1 MQYFLPSLKRGML
14 LLGAILLT
22 TVLAFAQEFTNG
34 VRRGVVK
41 VKFTNEMSQSLAQMK
56 VQSAGDVL
64 STGMQRFDAAAKR
77 TSAKNMYRL
86 FPYDPKFEAKLRK
99 HGLHLWYVV
108 EIDKNLDPKT
118 AVVEFRKIKEV
129 AIAEVDREKTVAPFE
144 TKLYTPGASTME
156 AQPFNDPMLKDQ
168 WHYNNTSQTG
178 FGDADINLF
187 EAWTKTTG
195 ANDII
200 VSVHDQGVDVNHND
214 LKANIWQNL
223 AEVNGVQGVDDDRNG
238 YVDDLNG
245 YNFERNRGAIDAQYH
260 GTHVA
265 GTIAAVNNNGIGVSG
280 IAGGDGSGNG
290 VKIMSLQILGGA
302 PIEKSYVYAA
312 NNGAVISQNSW
323 GYTSPG
329 YVDQSVLDA
338 IDYFIDEAGDYE
350 GSPMKGGIVIFA
362 SGNSD
367 YDADW
372 YPGYYSNI
380 LSVSAL
386 GPEWKKASYSNF
398 GTWVDIAAPGGDSN
412 YGSKNGVLSTIP
424 DNQYAF
430 MDGTSMACPHVSGIA
445 ALALA
450 NRTKQLTNTELW
462 NKLVTGAVSIDEHNE
477 SYLGKLGSG
486 AIDALLAIA
495 NDMGIAPQA
504 ITTLDVTGIAQEFA
518 TLEWKVPSDQDDGAP
533 LSFQLYYHTE
543 PITTGNL
550 VSATKHIIQNK
561 KLPGETV
568 SYEVTG
574 LLGVTTYHFAVT
586 STDRW
591 GNISMLS
598 NIVAETTNEGP
609 SISVDENSQ
618 AIELTIDAASS
629 ASAIHPITI
638 SNNASGIL
646 RWEHFMR
653 HSNTELS
660 FNANGIH
667 YPSGNKK
674 AAPQGNVAKRNLL
687 QSTLLKSSD
696 PATLAFTEIEKSY
709 SSWPTNIIGDTD
721 TTLTNSA
728 IARFHVTED
737 EGFNL
742 TQVKMYLKHDPE
754 KGPVV
759 VEIFKGTQPTRDN
772 LVYAKEYSNWDAS
785 ETWANVTLDEQLY
798 FESGSTFWVAFHVP
812 NGNLFPLGIG
822 YEVEANDS
830 DECFMSFDMGATW
843 APLATLIN
851 SPEYA
856 WSMVAVSQNAH
867 LGTYLV
873 LEPGAGDVAGNE
885 QTETTLNASAAA
897 LANGTYSANVV
908 IASNDAQQRELRIP
922 VTLTV
927 TGHRPDLKHIDI
939 ADFGSVFV
947 GTEKVLE
954 LVIDNQ
960 GFGNFNNPEFT
971 ISGSQ
976 FEIEGS
982 APWQIKAR
990 EEEIVKV
997 KFKPTVSGN
1006 INDELVITNGDQTYR
1021 ISLFGMG
1028 AETSKIVVTP
1038 AVQTIDNLT
1047 IGDVTNAQLTVKNTG
1062 AYPLKYFIP
1071 GYDTKGVSDNWPA
1084 DYHTYGYRVRSSDPS
1099 EADPIPYEFQDI
1111 SGTGTNIMDVLK
1123 DDGTYFTLDM
1133 GFKFPYYGQMMEK
1146 LYIAQKGFTTF
1157 DNSVRPINS
1166 PSLNN
1171 PYNPKGFIS
1180 PLGSHLSYI
1189 TQGAIYYQVEADRVI
1204 VQYDNVWDGWTPE
1217 SITAQMVLYA
1227 NGDIR
1232 FFYDKVEYSEYNQGS
1247 LNILIENLEQNDGIL
1262 ISNWQKRTLLY
1273 SGLAIGFDYP
1283 GPNIITN
1290 VVNGSGILAPGN
1302 SAVIDI
1308 EMNAASLAEGQIKR
1322 YVNFISNVPSNPQ
1335 TNALVLLNVENGGI
1349 AEAVFSTDTIAF
1361 GDVFRGAAKSNEFT
1375 IKNPGTASVTI
1386 TSINWVNNDFNL
1398 VGQTSTSIAPGLYK
1412 RYEVVMPTAT
1422 LGALEDWLSINYAD
1436 GTHDTVYVTGKVVVP
1451 PAINIDLS
1459 TLNETLAHG
1468 EESMHPLSIESTG
1481 LAALEVVTSGKHWLT
1496 FETPA
1501 TPVDHDYVF
1510 EKHNNDG
1517 VYQWI
1522 DIRKTGTQLP
1532 FVDFED
1538 FDNTFWRTLEL
1549 PFPFEYYGVEYNSFR
1564 IGDNGLIAFEEDAP
1578 ASFFTDHIPSQ
1589 SIAGPAIMPYW
1600 TFSGFSD
1607 YLYPIEDIGIFYQS
1621 FDDKFIITWSYFVN
1635 NFGGMGDPVSAQAI
1649 FYKNGSMKFQYKVE
1663 EGGADITSHFGTIG
1677 LQKNKDQ
1684 GLAISEYLPLDH
1696 GNGLA
1701 YMVIPAKKYSIAP
1714 GTTLS
1719 GQIHIDAKHI
1729 FGGQYNESLTIRTNV
1744 PGSEQM
1750 QKPVE
1755 LTVTGEAQFGLEEAV
1770 DFGEKLVAIEF
1781 GSPKNYY
1788 IDKVIT
1794 NGGSAP
1800 LEITWAQ
1807 MTNAN
1812 AALSLQIWAYV
1823 DGWFGKEW
1831 RWADISELYSPWAF
1845 ETPVFVIKPGD
1856 ELKVRPVFAPET
1868 TGAYT
1873 DELVF
1878 TTNLGPVSI
1887 TLQGT
1892 AVEPSALN
1900 IDNTA
1905 ISVVMNSLN
1914 ETTTREIAFDNIE
1927 GKSVLNY
1934 QLSIDYGRPSTETS
1948 AEKISATSLENF
1960 LLSKDAGDLKPGVR
1974 PSGTY
1979 NRTISHTEK
1988 DLPDTWIGTGGAAP
2002 FTLATK
2008 YNAGAEGFNVSH
2020 VETYFRRE
2028 DLEEGTIKV
2037 EIRAGGTSIADAVK
2051 LSEGMIDFGGTD
2063 GDETGAWYAI
2073 QLNNAAAIYPNEDFY
2088 VLITYPLGINYPQG
2102 TVTDEETVAGRYYYY
2117 DEGLWYN
2124 AQDVE
2129 GFAAFG
2135 WLMYV
2140 GEESPENSSWLT
2152 ISSDLSGTLAAGEES
2167 EIELLIDGTLATRGD
2182 QIANVVVSTNDPEHT
2197 VTRIPVKLHMNEA
2210 PQFVDAPEQILISE
2224 NEEQNVEIQVIDHEG
2239 HTFTVVPNQNYQD
2252 ISYSY
2257 INGKLSV
2264 ALSPAFGDAGSY
2276 AYVFVAKD
2284 QHNAESSLTL
2294 NVEVIHTNRPPVYV
2308 GPAGRL
2314 EYSANGKLNE
2324 YRIEDFFS
2332 DPDGDAIAFEVTT
2345 GNREIADVFSA
2356 AEEFIVR
2363 PLTPGATALEF
2374 IVSDGLDEIV
2384 YAIAVDV
2391 NLVLGIDEH
2400 IKQGVQLYPNPAKDV
2415 ANVVLDEQWKGD
2427 VRFVITDLSGKQHMV
2442 HDVNVGGTKAISL
2455 DVKTL
2460 TAGFYIL
2467 NVGAR
2472 GKQVSVKLIK
2482 E

>member
-1 MQYFLPSLKRGML
+1 MQYFLPCLKRGML

-22 TVLAFAQEFTNG
+22 SVLAFAQEFTNG

-41 VKFTNEMSQSLAQMK
+41 VKFTNEMSQSLSQMK

-64 STGMQRFDAAAKR
+64 STGMQRFDAAAR
-77 TSAKNMYRL
+77 RSSAKNMYRL

-118 AVVEFRKIKEV
+118 AVAEFRKIKEV
-129 AIAEVDREKTVAPFE
+129 AIAEVDREKVVAPFE
-144 TKLYTPGASTME
+144 TKLYTPGTTTFDTP
-156 AQPFNDPMLKDQ
+156 PFNDPMLKDQ

-187 EAWTKTTG
+187 EAWTKITG

-223 AEVNGVQGVDDDRNG
+223 PEVNGVQGVDDDRNG
-238 YVDDLNG
+238 YIDDFNG

-280 IAGGDGSGNG
+280 IAGGNGSGNG

-338 IDYFIDEAGDYE
+338 IDYFIAEAGDYE

-362 SGNSD
+362 AGNSD
-367 YDADW
+367 YDAEW
-372 YPGYYSNI
+372 YPGYYPNI
-380 LSVSAL
+380 LSVAAL
-386 GPEWKKASYSNF
+386 GPEWKKASYSNY
-398 GTWVDIAAPGGDSN
+398 GTWIEISAPGGDTD

-462 NKLVTGAVSIDEHNE
+462 NKLVTGVVSVDEHNE

-495 NDMGIAPQA
+495 NDMGIAPEK

-518 TLEWKVPSDQDDGAP
+518 TLEWKVPSDQDDITP

-543 PITTGNL
+543 AITQGNL
-550 VSATKHIIQNK
+550 ASATNVEIQNK
-561 KLPGETV
+561 QAAGETV
-568 SYEVTG
+568 SYEVNG

-586 STDRW
+586 ATDRW
-591 GNISMLS
+591 GNTSVLS
-598 NIVAETTNEGP
+598 NIVTETTNEGP
-609 SISVDENSQ
+609 SIAVDENSQ

-629 ASAIHPITI
+629 TSASHPITI

-653 HSNTELS
+653 HANTSLS
-660 FNANGIH
+660 FNASGIH
-667 YPSGNKK
+667 YPTGNKK
-674 AAPQGNVAKRNLL
+674 AASQGRVAKRNLPE
-687 QSTLLKSSD
+687 SNILKRQD
-696 PATLAFTEIEKSY
+696 PVTLAFTEIEKWR

-728 IARFHVTED
+728 AARFHVTEAD
-737 EGFNL
+737 GFNL
-742 TQVKMYLKHDPE
+742 TQVRMYLKHNPE

-759 VEIFKGTQPTRDN
+759 VEIFKGAQPTRNN
-772 LVYAKEYSNWDAS
+772 LIYAQEYSSWGPS

-798 FESGSTFWVAFHVP
+798 FESGATFWVAFHVP

-822 YEVEANDS
+822 FESEPTSS
-830 DECFMSFDMGATW
+830 DECFMSFDLGATW
-843 APLATLIN
+843 APLAEMIN
-851 SPEYA
+851 TTEFA
-856 WSMVAVSQNAH
+856 WAMSAVSQNAH

-873 LEPGAGDVAGNE
+873 LEPGSGDVAGNE

-897 LANGTYSANVV
+897 LANGSYSANVI

-927 TGHRPDLKHIDI
+927 SGHLPDLKHIDI
-939 ADFGSVFV
+939 AEFGSVFV
-947 GTEKVLE
+947 GTEKVVE

-971 ISGSQ
+971 ISGNQ
-976 FEIEGS
+976 FEIDGS
-982 APWQIKAR
+982 TPWQIKAR
-990 EEEIVKV
+990 EQATVKV
-997 KFKPTVSGN
+997 KFKPTTPGN

-1028 AETSKIVVTP
+1028 AETSKMFITP
-1038 AVQTIDNLT
+1038 SVQSINNLT
-1047 IGDVTNAQLTVKNTG
+1047 IGDVANAQVTVKNTG

-1071 GYDTKGVSDNWPA
+1071 GYDTKGVSNDWPT
-1084 DYHTYGYRVRSSDPS
+1084 DYHNYGYRVRSSAAT

-1111 SGTGTNIMDVLK
+1111 SGTGTNIISVLN
-1123 DDGTYFTLDM
+1123 DDGEYYTLDM
-1133 GFKFPYYGQMMEK
+1133 GFKFPYYGQMMET

-1157 DNSVRPINS
+1157 DNSVRPINT
-1166 PSLNN
+1166 PILNN
-1171 PYNPKGFIS
+1171 SWNPKGFIS
-1180 PLGSHLSYI
+1180 PLGSHFSYI
-1189 TQGAIYYQVEADRVI
+1189 TQGGIYYQVEADRVI
-1204 VQYDNVWDGWTPE
+1204 VQYDNVWDGWNPE

-1232 FFYDKVEYSEYNQGS
+1232 FFYDKMEYSENSQGM
-1247 LNILIENLEQNDGIL
+1247 LNILIENLDQNDGIL
-1262 ISNWQKRTLLY
+1262 INNWDNKTPLY

-1283 GPNIITN
+1283 GPDIITN

-1302 SAVIDI
+1302 SAVVDI
-1308 EMNAASLAEGQIKR
+1308 ELNTASLVEGQIKR
-1322 YVNFISNVPSNPQ
+1322 YINFISNEPANPQ
-1335 TNALVLLNVENGGI
+1335 TNALVLLNVVNGGS

-1361 GDVFRGAAKSNEFT
+1361 GDVFQGAIKSSVFT
-1375 IKNPGTASVTI
+1375 IKNPGTASVNI

-1398 VGQTSTSIAPGLYK
+1398 IGETTTAIAPGLYK

-1422 LGALEDWLSINYAD
+1422 LGSLEDWLSVNYSD
-1436 GTHDTVYVTGKVVVP
+1436 GTHDTVYVTGKVTVP

-1459 TLNETLAHG
+1459 TLQETLAHG
-1468 EESMHPLSIESTG
+1468 EESTHPLAIASTG
-1481 LAALEVVTSGKHWLT
+1481 LSPLEVVASGKQWLS
-1496 FETPA
+1496 FESPSA
-1501 TPVDHDYVF
+1501 PVDHDYVF

-1538 FDNTFWRTLEL
+1538 FDATFWRTLEL
-1549 PFPFEYYGVEYNSFR
+1549 PFTFEYYGVEYNAFR
-1564 IGDNGLIAFEEDAP
+1564 IGDNGLIAFDEDAP
-1578 ASFFTDHIPSQ
+1578 ASLFTDHIPSET
-1589 SIAGPAIMPYW
+1589 IAGPAIMPYW

-1607 YLYPIEDIGIFYQS
+1607 YLYPIEDIGIFYQAY
-1621 FDDKFIITWSYFVN
+1621 DDKFIITWSYFTN

-1649 FYKNGSMKFQYKVE
+1649 FYKNGTMKFQYKVE

-1677 LQKNKDQ
+1677 LQKDKDH
-1684 GLAISEYLPLDH
+1684 GIAISEYLPLDH

-1714 GTTLS
+1714 GETLN
-1719 GQIHIDAKHI
+1719 GQINIDAKNI
-1729 FGGQYNESLTIRTNV
+1729 YGGQYNESLTIRTNV
-1744 PGSEQM
+1744 PGSEQL

-1755 LTVTGEAQFGLEEAV
+1755 LTVTGEAQFGFDETV
-1770 DFGEKLVAIEF
+1770 DFGEKLVAMEF
-1781 GSPKNYY
+1781 GSPKMNY

-1794 NGGSAP
+1794 NEGSAA

-1807 MTNAN
+1807 MTGAN
-1812 AALSLQIWAYV
+1812 AGLSLQIWAYV

-1831 RWADISELYSPWAF
+1831 RWADIGELYSPWAF
-1845 ETPVFVIKPGD
+1845 ETPVFVVKPGD
-1856 ELKVRPVFAPET
+1856 VLKVRPVFAPET
-1868 TGAYT
+1868 TGEFT

-1878 TTNLGPVSI
+1878 TTNIGSI
-1887 TLQGT
+1887 SVTLKGT
-1892 AVEPSALN
+1892 AVEPAVLS
-1900 IDNTA
+1900 IDTTPIN
-1905 ISVVMNSLN
+1905 VVMNTLT
-1914 ETTTREIAFDNIE
+1914 ETTTKQIAFDNLA
-1927 GKSVLNY
+1927 GKSALNY
-1934 QLSIDYGRPSTETS
+1934 EVSIDYGRPSTETS
-1948 AEKISATSLENF
+1948 SEQVSPTSRDNF
-1960 LLSKDAGDLKPGVR
+1960 LLTKDAGDIKPGVR

-1979 NRTISHTEK
+1979 NRTITHTDK

-2008 YNAGAEGFNVSH
+2008 YNAGAEGFNLSH

-2028 DLEEGTIKV
+2028 DLLDGTIRV

-2051 LSEGMIDFGGTD
+2051 LAEGTIDFGGTE

-2073 QLNNAAAIYPNEDFY
+2073 QLDEAAAIYPNEDFY
-2088 VLITYPLGINYPQG
+2088 VLVTYPLGINYPQG
-2102 TVTDEETVAGRYYYY
+2102 TVTDEETVAGRYFYY
-2117 DEGLWYN
+2117 DEGFWYN

-2129 GFAAFG
+2129 GFASFG

-2140 GEESPENSSWLT
+2140 GEQEAANSSWLT
-2152 ISSDLSGTLAAGEES
+2152 ITSDLNGTLTVGEES
-2167 EIELLIDGTLATRGD
+2167 AIKLLVDGTLADRGD
-2182 QIANVVVSTNDPEHT
+2182 QVATVVVTTNDPEHL
-2197 VTRIPVKLHMNEA
+2197 VSRVPVKLHMNEA
-2210 PQFVDAPEQILISE
+2210 PAFVNAPDLIIIAE
-2224 NEEQNVEIQVIDHEG
+2224 NEEQSVEIQVIDSEG
-2239 HTFTVVPNQNYQD
+2239 NTFTVVPHQSYPD
-2252 ISYSY
+2252 ISYTY
-2257 INGKLSV
+2257 INGKLTV

-2284 QHNAESSLTL
+2284 QYNAESSLTL

-2308 GPAGRL
+2308 GPAGGL

-2332 DPDGDAIAFEVTT
+2332 DPDGDAITFEVTT
-2345 GNREIADVFSA
+2345 GDREVADVFSA

-2363 PLTPGATALEF
+2363 PVAPGTTTLNF
-2374 IVSDGLDEIV
+2374 IVSDGLDEFV
-2384 YAIAVDV
+2384 YSVDV
-2391 NLVLGIDEH
+2391 DVHLVLGVEEH
-2400 IKQGVQLYPNPAKDV
+2400 VSQGVQVYPNPVKDV
-2415 ANVVLDEQWKGD
+2415 AHVVLDEQWKGV
-2427 VRFVITDLSGKQHMV
+2427 VRFMITDLSGKQHII
-2442 HDVNVGGTKAISL
+2442 HDVNVNGQDAVAL
-2455 DVKTL
+2455 DVKSL
-2460 TAGFYIL
+2460 TTGFYIL
-2467 NVGAR
+2467 NVNAR
-2472 GKQVSVKLIK
+2472 GKRVSVKLIK